1 MIIEIVNVKSIE
13 INDTPTFDNHVVNKK
28 YVDSV
33 QDENTNV
40 RLNSDSNENYLQ
52 VRVQNTAYN
61 LQIYNKTQ
69 IIDTTVIKNGNNG
82 GYLLQQWKIECNNKN
97 GDGKIND
104 FIKST
109 KTNSPTNNSGATSL
123 PPIGDAFMY
132 IEEFYEL
139 D

>member
-1 MIIEIVNVKSIE
+1 MK
-13 INDTPTFDNHVVNKK
+13 
-28 YVDSV
+28 
-33 QDENTNV
+33 TNV

-61 LQIYNKTQ
+61 LQIYNKAQ
-69 IIDTTVIKNGNNG
+69 IIDTTVIKNGNTG

-109 KTNSPTNNSGATSL
+109 KTNSPTGNSGATSI
-123 PPIGDAFMY
+123 PPIGDSFMY
-132 IEEFYEL
+132 IETSSNNS